1 LFENYTLIFLIN
13 FTRSKMKPLMK
24 PHISK
29 ISEYKNDQ
37 AVVCIVGKNSIPDGL
52 FTDAKEKGYAERQ
65 ITSGEDRVFINSYDR
80 CICIVKPKDDVRQYK
95 VREEVRR
102 AAYKLRKQIKA
113 GSYPEL
119 VITSFE
125 AYDNA
130 VVDFAEGLLLS
141 IYSFDK
147 YITRKNEGS
156 CRYPEKILL
165 HSPVNDESIKW
176 LEEITD
182 SVYFARDLINEPVI
196 HLNAV
201 TFAEEIKKAGES
213 AGCKVEILNK
223 GKIEAL
229 KMGGLLAVNR
239 GSIDPPSFSILEWK
253 PENHVNSS
261 PVVLVGKGV
270 VYDTGG
276 LNIKT
281 GDFMSGMKGD
291 MAGGAIVTGVIRAV
305 AKAGIPVHVIGLI
318 PSTDNRPGGNAYAQG
333 DVITMHNK
341 MTVEIGNTD
350 AEGRLIL
357 ADAIS
362 YASRYK
368 PGLIID
374 VATLTGSAAMTFS
387 NQAIAMMSNADR
399 KYTDLLTD
407 CGNEVY
413 ERVAPLPFF
422 EEYAECIKSDIADI
436 KNVSNSRE
444 AGAIT
449 AGKFLEKF
457 AEYPLIHLDI
467 AGVEFLKKDEYYRL
481 KNGTATGLRLLAEFL
496 KRLAAPGPK

>member
-1 LFENYTLIFLIN
+1 
-13 FTRSKMKPLMK
+13 MK

-29 ISEYKNDQ
+29 ISELKKDQ
-37 AVVCIVGKNSIPDGL
+37 SVVCIIGKDTFPGML
-52 FTDAKEKGYAERQ
+52 FSEEREKKYAGKQ
-65 ITSGEDRVFINSYDR
+65 ITAGEHRIFINSYDR
-80 CICIVKPKDDVRQYK
+80 CIYIVRLIDDERAYK

-102 AAYKLRKQIKA
+102 AAYKFRKQIKA
-113 GSYPEL
+113 GGHSEL
-119 VITSFE
+119 VITSYE
-125 AYDNA
+125 TYKGA

-141 IYSFDK
+141 VYSFDK
-147 YITRKNEGS
+147 YVTRKEEK
-156 CRYPEKILL
+156 CRYPEKLLL
-165 HSPVNDESIKW
+165 HGDVGDEDIKW
-176 LEEITD
+176 LSEITD

-201 TFAEEIKKAGES
+201 TFSEEIRKTGEY

-239 GSIDPPSFSILEWK
+239 GSVDPPSFSILEWK
-253 PENHVNSS
+253 PGEPVNSR
-261 PVVLVGKGV
+261 PVVLVGKGI

-281 GDFMSGMKGD
+281 GDSMAGMKGD
-291 MAGGAIVTGVIRAV
+291 MAGGAIITGVIRTISR
-305 AKAGIPVHVIGLI
+305 AGIPVHVIGLV

-333 DVITMHNK
+333 DIITMHNK

-350 AEGRLIL
+350 AEGRLVL

-368 PGLIID
+368 PELIIN

-399 KYTDLLTD
+399 KYTDLLTE

-422 EEYAECIKSDIADI
+422 EEYADCIKSDIADL

-457 AEYPLIHLDI
+457 AEYPFIHLDI
-467 AGVEFLKKDEYYRL
+467 AGMEFLKKDEYYRL
-481 KNGTATGLRLLAEFL
+481 KNATATGLRLLAEFL
-496 KRLAAPGPK
+496 RKLAENYKN